1 MKRLLHLLEY
11 AVLRGILLAASM
23 PPRPAALALGR
34 LLGNL
39 VLALGVRRRVVEENL
54 ARAFPERTP
63 SERRALAR
71 AVYAHFGAVLVDT
84 ATFHRWSEDDLRAR
98 TNLENYDLFREALAT
113 GRGVVLATAH
123 LGCFDVGPG
132 RIALE
137 GPRITSVFQGVR
149 NPYVERYIT
158 AIRTRGGARVAKRG
172 IQFRDVIRALSAGE
186 CVTILGDQDA
196 GPEGW
201 FVSFLGVPASTL
213 RGPAEFALRT
223 GAVLMTGFVPLRDG
237 RYTLVFEPP
246 IAEDTTEGM
255 MAEYVRRVE
264 RMVRSHPEQYFWLH
278 RRWKTPPPA
287 PREVAPAIGEVVA
300 SKGLARTGGA

>member
-1 MKRLLHLLEY
+1 MNRLVHLLEY
-11 AVLRGILLAASM
+11 AALRTLLLAASL

-34 LLGNL
+34 LLGRA
-39 VLALGVRRRVVEENL
+39 VFSVGVRRRVVMENL
-54 ARAFPERTP
+54 ARAFPDLGP
-63 SERRALAR
+63 RARQDLAR

-84 ATFHRWSEDDLRAR
+84 ATFHRWSEDELRAR
-98 TNLENYDLFREALAT
+98 TALENYDVFRDALAT

-123 LGCFDVGPG
+123 LGGFDVGPG

-172 IQFRDVIRALSAGE
+172 IQFRDVIRALESGE

-196 GPEGW
+196 GPAGL
-201 FVSFLGVPASTL
+201 FLPFLGTPASTL
-213 RGPAEFALRT
+213 KGPAEFALRT
-223 GAVLMTGFVPLRDG
+223 GAILLTGFVPLRDG

-246 IAEDTTEGM
+246 IPQQTLEGM

-264 RMVRSHPEQYFWLH
+264 RMVRAHPEQYFWLH
-278 RRWKTPPPA
+278 RRWKTAA
-287 PREVAPAIGEVVA
+287 PMAPAHAG
-300 SKGLARTGGA
+300 GHPTCTGGA